1 MKPPEWGPAA
11 VAAVPAK
18 IVSAPS
24 GISPRTDHTP
34 TRSFD
39 VGRDPGSYVA
49 RHASA
54 NAATRISSE
63 RLKCAITN
71 PGARWFRT
79 VKPPSTACATTPSGS
94 SSARIARSRRYGRRV
109 NASTAA
115 TTVISPT
122 IPDTARLPNSI
133 SAWELSGGS
142 GVPPHF
148 GQFSQPSPES
158 VSRTAAP
165 VITISVSDAS
175 VA

>member
-34 TRSFD
+34 TRSVD
-39 VGRDPGSYVA
+39 LGRDPGSYVA
-49 RHASA
+49 PPRQRECRHQDQQRETEVRHHEAWRQMVEHREPA
-54 NAATRISSE
+54 EHRLGQHAE
-63 RLKCAITN
+63 RQQQRE
-71 PGARWFRT
+71 P
-79 VKPPSTACATTPSGS
+79 
-94 SSARIARSRRYGRRV
+94 ARSRRNGRRV

-115 TTVISPT
+115 TTVITPDDA
-122 IPDTARLPNSI
+122 DTARLPNSI
-133 SAWELSGGS
+133 SACELSGGS

-148 GQFSQPSPES
+148 GQFAQPSPES

-165 VITISVSDAS
+165 VNTISVSDAS